1 MSTDP
6 TSTTTTRHDDPR
18 TTTHMDAPTTPAV
31 ELVDVVKS
39 FGSGSTE
46 VRALRGVSLAI
57 APGELVAV
65 MGPSGCGK
73 STLLHL
79 AGGLEQPSAGRVLLH
94 GRDLG
99 DLDAAGRAALR
110 RTEVSFVFQRLNLL
124 ASLTALENVSL
135 PLELDGVGAREARD
149 RAREALVAVGLDS
162 GTVGRLDRYPD
173 EFSGGQQQRI
183 AIARAIVGRQR
194 VLLCDEPTGAL
205 DVATADSVIELLAGL
220 PQRFG
225 TTVVL
230 VTHEPR
236 FASWADRVVFLRDG
250 EVVDQTPSLLGVPV
264 EAAAPLAADDDGTTA
279 DAADTADADASTPE
293 GGS

>member
-1 MSTDP
+1 MNDTHLTRDRRTTP
-6 TSTTTTRHDDPR
+6 TMDSTTT
-18 TTTHMDAPTTPAV
+18 PAI
-31 ELVDVVKS
+31 EFVDVVKR
-39 FGSGSTE
+39 FGAGAAE
-46 VRALRGVSLAI
+46 VRALRGVSLEV

-73 STLLHL
+73 STLLHV
-79 AGGLEQPSAGRVLLH
+79 AGGLEQVDAGRVRLY

-99 DLDAAGRAALR
+99 DLGATDRAALR
-110 RTEVSFVFQRLNLL
+110 RREVSFVFQRLNLL

-135 PLELDGVGAREARD
+135 PLELDGVGAREAGD
-149 RAREALVAVGLDS
+149 RAREALAAVGLDGES
-162 GTVGRLDRYPD
+162 IGRLDRYPD

-205 DVATADSVIELLAGL
+205 DVATADTVVELLAGL

-250 EVVDQTPSLLGVPV
+250 QIVDQTPSLLGVPL
-264 EAAAPLAADDDGTTA
+264 EAAAPVA
-279 DAADTADADASTPE
+279 ADADPRVDDAAAPTAD